1 MLKMQYMQEMD
12 MIMMVIDYVLSFQE
26 VVAPV
31 IIFAVAVEQETVE
44 GVVEVKWVTL
54 EDVAHLLGD
63 LNTESLLLVYLLLVV
78 GKI

>member
-1 MLKMQYMQEMD
+1 MQYMQEMD

-44 GVVEVKWVTL
+44 GVVEVK
-54 EDVAHLLGD
+54 
-63 LNTESLLLVYLLLVV
+63 
-78 GKI
+78 

>member
-44 GVVEVKWVTL
+44 EVVEVK
-54 EDVAHLLGD
+54 
-63 LNTESLLLVYLLLVV
+63 
-78 GKI
+78 